1 MAGGIGAGPRTVVL
15 VSGHGSNL
23 QALVDA
29 VLAGRVG
36 VRLAGVVSDRPG
48 AGGLARATAAGIPA
62 SVVDYATAGS
72 REAFATALADRL
84 ATLAPD
90 VLVLAGFMRV
100 LPATFVAA
108 WAGRMLNVHPSLL
121 PAYPGLHTHRR
132 ALADGAREH
141 GATVHFVTPDLDA
154 GPAVIQYRVHVAP
167 DDTEATLRARVQRG
181 EHRIYPQA
189 LAWLA
194 AGRVALRDGAAWLD
208 DRRLEAPVVVD
219 EAVCN

>member
-15 VSGHGSNL
+15 LSGNGSNL

-48 AGGLARATAAGIPA
+48 AGGLARAAAAGIPA
-62 SVVDYATAGS
+62 AVVDYAAAGS
-72 REAFATALADRL
+72 RAAFATALAGEL
-84 ATLAPD
+84 AGLAPEL
-90 VLVLAGFMRV
+90 LVLAGFMRV
-100 LPATFVAA
+100 LPPDFVDA
-108 WAGRMLNVHPSLL
+108 WTGRMLNVHPSLL

-141 GATVHFVTPDLDA
+141 GATVHFVIPALDA
-154 GPAVIQYRVHVAP
+154 GPAIIQYRVRIAP
-167 DDTEATLRARVQRG
+167 DDTEDTLRARVQRG

-194 AGRVALRDGAAWLD
+194 AGRLALRDGAAWLD
-208 DRRLEAPVVVD
+208 GRRLVEPVVVD

>member
-15 VSGHGSNL
+15 VSGNGSNL

-62 SVVDYATAGS
+62 GVVDYAAAGS
-72 REAFATALADRL
+72 RDAFGAALAHHL

-90 VLVLAGFMRV
+90 LLVLAGFMRV
-100 LPATFVAA
+100 LPPGFVEG

-141 GATVHFVTPDLDA
+141 GATVHFVTPALDA
-154 GPAVIQYRVHVAP
+154 GPAIIQYRVPVGP
-167 DDTEATLRARVQRG
+167 DDTEAGLRARVQQG

-194 AGRVALRDGAAWLD
+194 AGRLALADGAAWLD
-208 DRRLEAPVVVD
+208 GRRLPGPVVVD
-219 EAVCN
+219 EAVCG